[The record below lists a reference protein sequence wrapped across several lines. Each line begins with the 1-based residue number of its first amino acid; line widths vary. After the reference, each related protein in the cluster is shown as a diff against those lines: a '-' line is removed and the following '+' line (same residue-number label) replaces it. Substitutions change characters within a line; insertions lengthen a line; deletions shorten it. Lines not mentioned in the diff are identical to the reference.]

1 MARHCDRLREAL
13 SIRNIRPSML
23 AYKTGIS
30 EASIS
35 HYLAGHYEPKSQ
47 KMQILAKALHV
58 SPAWLSGLD
67 VPMTE
72 DGDLPPT
79 EELVILSD
87 GEKVMLDL
95 FRSAGPY
102 QQAIIIKMIEAALST
117 KPQG

>member
-1 MARHCDRLREAL
+1 MISE
-13 SIRNIRPSML
+13 NIRFYRKRAGLTQADLGKILGVGKSNISM
-23 AYKTGIS
+23 YETGDRTPPLDI
-30 EASIS
+30 I
-35 HYLAGHYEPKSQ
+35 K
-47 KMQILAKALHV
+47 KMAEIFGVDINTLTGYV
-58 SPAWLSGLD
+58 
-67 VPMTE
+67 
-72 DGDLPPT
+72 LPPT